1 MSKISKGMIVELISG
16 GPTMAVSDIGDY
28 SGMGT
33 GPKDGAK
40 CVWFD
45 EKKVRHVEVF
55 DTAVLK
61 EYVERS
67 SASMRVTRG

>member
-1 MSKISKGMIVELISG
+1 MSKILKGMVVELISG

-33 GPKDGAK
+33 GPKEGAM

-45 EKKVRHVEVF
+45 EKKVRHDKVF

-61 EYVERS
+61 EHVDRS
-67 SASMRVTRG
+67 SGSMRITRG